1 MLTCPNC
8 GKLIPA
14 DSKFCTYCGYQLT
27 EADRQQNAAPADTQ
41 PAASETAAQ
50 APTADT
56 PTNAAAEEAGASAD
70 QAQADAGQADAA
82 QATDQ
87 TAAPEQPAQGPA
99 QPQYQQAPAQPNPTA
114 EKAKAFTKGYWAFLV
129 SSLKHPYT
137 LKDQFHKYFG
147 FTTLIVESLFMA
159 LAVLVVE
166 HSYLGATTSAFDQIA
181 GTNSTSSLSFAVFF
195 QGWIMFLA
203 ILFVIAS
210 VAYLT
215 SYAVLGDRRLGY
227 LDSLTQ
233 FAHFSNLAVFGAVL
247 SFLVALIAGTSTNMV
262 GFAMTLL
269 VISLA
274 LGFMAFTVTIFKS
287 ENNTN
292 LDRVYAYLIGTV
304 ILSVALWILFAIFK
318 QLFMSQLS
326 SMTSNLLHF

>member
-27 EADRQQNAAPADTQ
+27 EADRLQNATPAETQ

-50 APTADT
+50 ATGDET
-56 PTNAAAEEAGASAD
+56 TTGAAAEETQAGASAD
-70 QAQADAGQADAA
+70 QAQAESSQADAG
-82 QATDQ
+82 Q
-87 TAAPEQPAQGPA
+87 TAAPEQPVQGPS

-247 SFLVALIAGTSTNMV
+247 SFLVALIARTSTNMV

-287 ENNTN
+287 ENNTK